1 MKKKE
6 ERKRGSE
13 EERKKEGEKIEGEN
27 LRKYLKMFLILFFAS
42 SLLRFFSSPLSSQ
55 SMGQFLLMQPIETAI
70 RSANFSQFKG
80 IAAKKISVNLE
91 APFDLR
97 GYVLI
102 EKFIEDFSEEYSP
115 YKAERIEWSSKQI
128 DENYAVQSLN
138 VVLKNKRSRQEIY
151 YKFIFFMKKNIQ
163 WEIYYLRGLG
173 F

>member
-1 MKKKE
+1 MKIRRCEKKE
-6 ERKRGSE
+6 ERT
-13 EERKKEGEKIEGEN
+13 
-27 LRKYLKMFLILFFAS
+27 FLLFFSA
-42 SLLRFFSSPLSSQ
+42 SLLLFFSSSFLSSQ
-55 SMGQFLLMQPIETAI
+55 STDQFLLMQPIENAV

-80 IAAKKISVNLE
+80 ISAKKISVNLE

-97 GYVLI
+97 GYMFI
-102 EKFIEDFSEEYSP
+102 EKFIEDFSEEYAP

-163 WEIYYLRGLG
+163 QWEIYYLRGLG

>member
-1 MKKKE
+1 MRKEKKCFFKP
-6 ERKRGSE
+6 
-13 EERKKEGEKIEGEN
+13 
-27 LRKYLKMFLILFFAS
+27 LFSS
-42 SLLRFFSSPLSSQ
+42 SLLLLFSSLLPPQ
-55 SMGQFLLMQPIETAI
+55 STSQFLLMQPIEDAI
-70 RSANFSQFKG
+70 GSADFSQFKE
-80 IAAKKISVNLE
+80 ISAKKISVNLE

-97 GYVLI
+97 GYVHI
-102 EKFIEDFSEEYSP
+102 EKFIEDFSEEYSL

-138 VVLKNKRSRQEIY
+138 VILKNKRSRQEIY